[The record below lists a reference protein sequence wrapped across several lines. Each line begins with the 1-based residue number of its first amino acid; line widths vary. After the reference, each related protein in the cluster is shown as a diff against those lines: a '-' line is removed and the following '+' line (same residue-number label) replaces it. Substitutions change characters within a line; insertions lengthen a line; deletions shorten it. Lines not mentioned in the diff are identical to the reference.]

1 MVIKKHSSSSG
12 SDRSPQVKGAEKVSQ
27 RVSAKPGDRI
37 ISASHLVS
45 DKCPELSELEFSMNL
60 IANAYSRWMVRC
72 MEATGIKDLAATDVV
87 VLHHVYHRKTPKR
100 VGDICFVLNFEDTHI
115 VSYALKKLIA
125 LKLVKSEK
133 NGKEVFFSTT
143 DLGQEICERYKQVRE
158 ACLLPGFTG
167 DGDENQKIGEVA
179 RVLRTLS
186 GRYDQAARAASS
198 F

>member
-1 MVIKKHSSSSG
+1 MVIKKQTSSS
-12 SDRSPQVKGAEKVSQ
+12 VGAQEKPKTKL
-27 RVSAKPGDRI
+27 SAKPGDRI

-60 IANAYSRWMVRC
+60 VANAYARWMVRC
-72 MEATGIKDLAATDVV
+72 MEATGIHDLAATDVV
-87 VLHHVYHRKTPKR
+87 VLHHVHHRKTPKR

-115 VSYALKKLIA
+115 VSYALKKLLA

-143 DLGQEICERYKQVRE
+143 ELGQEVCDRYKQVRE

-167 DGDENQKIGEVA
+167 NEDENQKIGEMA
-179 RVLRTLS
+179 RILRTIS

>member
-1 MVIKKHSSSSG
+1 MATKKSVSSPEP
-12 SDRSPQVKGAEKVSQ
+12 RKK
-27 RVSAKPGDRI
+27 RVDLDAQAAKPGDRI

-45 DKCPELSELEFSMNL
+45 EKCPELSELEFSMNL
-60 IANAYSRWMVRC
+60 VANAYSRWMVRC
-72 MEATGIKDLAATDVV
+72 IEATGIKDLTATDVV
-87 VLHHVYHRKTPKR
+87 VLHHVHHRRTAKR

-115 VSYALKKLIA
+115 VSYALKKLLG
-125 LKLVKSEK
+125 LKLVQSEK

-143 DLGQEICERYKQVRE
+143 TLGAEVCERYRQVRE

-167 DGDENQKIGEVA
+167 GADENQKIGEIA
-179 RVLRTLS
+179 RVLRTIS